1 MNSSLRKLSSQ
12 FHFFYSST
20 FRRLTNVET
29 AKIFPIIYFN
39 SRRCIVSS
47 PILQK
52 KKPPRNNVQEES
64 IEENEEDIKQYNQ
77 LIHRAQLLPDSG
89 HQVLIIQPYIKWGPK
104 KKEFT
109 TPDLMLE
116 EAKALIDSLP
126 KWTCVDAIKVPTE
139 TLAKKRVF
147 GTGKFDTLKEQIR
160 KDVKISAVFLSVN
173 LLSGIQKK
181 ELESEF
187 RVPIFDRYSIVL
199 QIFKERART
208 YEAKLQVSL
217 AEIPYLRTC
226 LRSLQKGGSEKEG
239 ETYHESQLRLLSKR
253 ELKIK
258 SEIESMEK
266 KRTLLKQ
273 QRKKKEFPVVAV
285 LGYTN
290 SGKTTLIKRLTGDS
304 NLQPKDALFATLD
317 VTAHACRLPCNL
329 SILLIDT
336 VGFISDIPTS
346 LIGAFKST
354 LRDAIDA
361 VSFSSVFSFQRL
373 NFWLFENFIEMAP

>member
-181 ELESEF
+181 Y
-187 RVPIFDRYSIVL
+187 VI
-199 QIFKERART
+199 
-208 YEAKLQVSL
+208 
-217 AEIPYLRTC
+217 
-226 LRSLQKGGSEKEG
+226 
-239 ETYHESQLRLLSKR
+239 
-253 ELKIK
+253 
-258 SEIESMEK
+258 
-266 KRTLLKQ
+266 
-273 QRKKKEFPVVAV
+273 
-285 LGYTN
+285 N
-290 SGKTTLIKRLTGDS
+290 
-304 NLQPKDALFATLD
+304 
-317 VTAHACRLPCNL
+317 
-329 SILLIDT
+329 
-336 VGFISDIPTS
+336 
-346 LIGAFKST
+346 
-354 LRDAIDA
+354 
-361 VSFSSVFSFQRL
+361 
-373 NFWLFENFIEMAP
+373 